1 MLMPGGIPPGFFHP
15 ESPMLT
21 EQEARIL
28 RERKE
33 KLAKLAEEKR
43 RLATQQR
50 WERIL
55 QTLQAN
61 APIRQ
66 GGGIAR

>member
-1 MLMPGGIPPGFFHP
+1 
-15 ESPMLT
+15 MLT

-50 WERIL
+50 WQRIL